1 MWLFTQQIKVTLILM
16 YSNNIQVFSVNNV
29 LWAKDIHLECIALLN
44 CFCRSLTRITILL
57 PLALLNAVIMD

>member
-1 MWLFTQQIKVTLILM
+1 MWLFKQQIKVTLILM

-29 LWAKDIHLECIALLN
+29 LWAKDIHLECIALLR